1 MLWLILFMLRL
12 EQLSNSQKDYKFYAY
27 DNAVN
32 ACIILI
38 MNFMHTIMQ

>member
-12 EQLSNSQKDYKFYAY
+12 EQLSKDYEFYAY